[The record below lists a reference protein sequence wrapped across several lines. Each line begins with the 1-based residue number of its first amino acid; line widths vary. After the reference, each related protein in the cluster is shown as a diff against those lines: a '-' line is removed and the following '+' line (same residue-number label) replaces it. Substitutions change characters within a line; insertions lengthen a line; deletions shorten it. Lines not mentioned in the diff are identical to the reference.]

1 MRNPLR
7 GIDLDAEMLQVRFF
21 LQPINYFKRNRA
33 SCADDIVL
41 IYFLNNNVL

>member
-41 IYFLNNNVL
+41 IYFLSNNVL